1 MKALSL
7 VLALFVH
14 VLPAQKPWVVRG
26 DSPEFADARVVTG
39 TPELNPEA
47 ARQAAI
53 DQAIEDLRTL
63 QKQRGIAVA
72 AGYTPSW
79 VPERFME
86 RVVEKWVARQDLRTS
101 LEVLDQD
108 QRVRDHGFGQ
118 SYQAS
123 VLVRANPKKS
133 QEAEKVLGWE
143 MQRAIKRL
151 KQGLGITCAGW
162 IGLAFLVS
170 WLDRLSR
177 GYMTLRLWA
186 LACVVGV
193 AIPAGLLLS

>member
-7 VLALFVH
+7 VLALFAQ

-39 TPELNPEA
+39 TPELKPEA

-53 DQAIEDLRTL
+53 DQAVEDLRTL

-72 AGYTPSW
+72 AGSAPSW
-79 VPERFME
+79 VPERFVE
-86 RVVEKWVARQDLRTS
+86 RIVERWVARQDLRTS

-108 QRVRDHGFGQ
+108 QRIRDHGFGQ

-123 VLVRANPKKS
+123 VLVRSNPKKT
-133 QEAEKVLGWE
+133 QDAERQLSWE
-143 MQRAIKRL
+143 LQRAVKRL

-177 GYMTLRLWA
+177 GYMTFRLWT
-186 LACVVGV
+186 LATVVGV
-193 AIPAGLLLS
+193 AIPAGLLLA